1 MLDLRAALLVAATPL
16 AAETDPAIGRLNHAG
31 HRERVH
37 CTVALVG
44 PSEALTAAHCI
55 DGLPIDALHV
65 VLGYD
70 RGDYAEHLRVRS
82 AEAAEGLDIVRLCLD
97 APAEAEP
104 LGVGGPLAAAME
116 AVGYPRSQAHRQR
129 RYACAEIAADEREV
143 VVDCV
148 LEPGM
153 SGAPLLAEGR
163 VGGVVS
169 AGDATHSVAILPAA
183 LPEGSC
189 EAP

>member
-1 MLDLRAALLVAATPL
+1 MLALHAALLLAAPL

-31 HRERVH
+31 YRERVH

-44 PSEALTAAHCI
+44 PAEALTAAHCI
-55 DGLPIDALHV
+55 EGLPLEALHV

-70 RGDYAEHLRVRS
+70 RGAFTEHRRVRS

-97 APAEAEP
+97 APSEAEP
-104 LGVGGPLAAAME
+104 LDVGGPLGASLE

-129 RYACAEIAADEREV
+129 RHACERLGADQRAV
-143 VVDCV
+143 AVDCV

-163 VGGVVS
+163 VGGIVS
-169 AGDATHSVAILPAA
+169 AGDATQSLAIRPATLPDGA
-183 LPEGSC
+183 C
-189 EAP
+189 DAP